1 MNVIICLDD
10 SNGMMFNKR
19 RQSRDS
25 KVIEDISK
33 MIGEEILYIS
43 SYSEILFKSSPI
55 NYVITDNPLVTEN
68 CLSHCFIEDKIID
81 ISNKDITQFTIYR
94 WNRKYPGDLF
104 FNSNLKE
111 NGFQLV
117 SITEFVGT
125 SHECI
130 GKEVWQ
136 R

>member
-25 KVIEDISK
+25 RVIEDIAE
-33 MIGEEILYIS
+33 MIGEEKLYIS
-43 SYSEILFKSSPI
+43 SYSETLFKSSSI
-55 NYVITDNPLVTEN
+55 NYLIVDNPFIAG
-68 CLSHCFIEDKIID
+68 HCFIEDKIID
-81 ISNKDITQFTIYR
+81 VSNKDITQFTIYR

-117 SITEFVGT
+117 SISEFVGT